1 MDQLIPFLISL
12 MLGLLIGLERGWHER
27 KRAEGARV
35 AGLRT
40 FALIAMAGAFTAH
53 LSQLISILIAPLAML
68 GLFSLLAIAYWLRSQ
83 RGHDAGITT
92 LIAAFITFLIGM
104 LPLYNEAELAS
115 IGAVTVAVILRF
127 KAFLH
132 SGVRSLNGEE
142 MTGILQLAIISIV
155 LLPILPDRP
164 IDPWQVINPYEI
176 WWMVVLIAGI
186 SLIGYF
192 AIRIFGATRG
202 LVITS
207 LAGGLVSSTAVT
219 ISMARF
225 SIRSPTLPDVCA
237 GAILLACTIMFPR
250 MLLEVMVVN
259 PELLAALWLPLGGM
273 TLIFLVSALLF
284 LFRQTDT
291 SPALAQPD
299 FKQSPFQP
307 LPALIFGGLLAA
319 ILLAS
324 HLAITY
330 LGESAVV
337 WVAMISAL
345 TDVDAPTLAM
355 SRMAGDAITNETASV
370 GIILAATVNSLVKIA
385 YVGVLGSRA
394 LLYRLLVPGTLLL
407 LWVAGYAAWVVYR

>member
-1 MDQLIPFLISL
+1 
-12 MLGLLIGLERGWHER
+12 
-27 KRAEGARV
+27 
-35 AGLRT
+35 
-40 FALIAMAGAFTAH
+40 
-53 LSQLISILIAPLAML
+53 
-68 GLFSLLAIAYWLRSQ
+68 
-83 RGHDAGITT
+83 
-92 LIAAFITFLIGM
+92 
-104 LPLYNEAELAS
+104 
-115 IGAVTVAVILRF
+115 
-127 KAFLH
+127 
-132 SGVRSLNGEE
+132 
-142 MTGILQLAIISIV
+142 
-155 LLPILPDRP
+155 
-164 IDPWQVINPYEI
+164 
-176 WWMVVLIAGI
+176 MVVLIAGI

-250 MLLEVMVVN
+250 MLLEVMVVK

-273 TLIFLVSALLF
+273 TLIFLASALLF

-345 TDVDAPTLAM
+345 ADVDAPTLAM

-394 LLYRLLVPGTLLL
+394 LLFRLLVPGTLLL
-407 LWVAGYAAWVVYR
+407 MWVAFYAVWVLYS